1 MGQMGRQRAFWTVSI
16 VLAASAIGACVADEP
31 GTGHGGDDTTNID
44 SGSSGDA
51 TLTGDGSTTRDDGSA
66 PTDGDVGDGGG
77 GACNGEI
84 GCPAGV
90 GGGHLQ
96 LWLRGDKGVDCVN
109 FRAATW
115 LDQSGHGRNAT
126 LPKGDDGGVPLAPEC
141 EVDAIHSLNVMA
153 FNDPGDPFAPSADE
167 TYAVNL
173 GWLKGHDFTF
183 AIVHKEKAY
192 IFSSALLSFVY
203 VPPPSC
209 AAGPA
214 NNGGFQ
220 LRLEHDVSGTA
231 DAATYYQSDIQCL
244 DAPNGYRAPK
254 TMEPQLVEYQFNATT
269 GYHIW
274 VNGKELALDAG
285 GQNTSAANLI
295 GVTANGGES
304 SLIAR
309 LPSDP
314 SLPLN
319 TRYKGDIA
327 EIAGYDVAL
336 SDVDRQVIETYLKKK
351 WDLTF

>member
-1 MGQMGRQRAFWTVSI
+1 MV
-16 VLAASAIGACVADEP
+16 ASAIGACVADEP
-31 GTGHGGDDTTNID
+31 GTGSSGDDTTNLD
-44 SGSSGDA
+44 SGAGGDA
-51 TLTGDGSTTRDDGSA
+51 TFTGDGSTTHDDGSA
-66 PTDGDVGDGGG
+66 PTDGGVDAGLCD
-77 GACNGEI
+77 GEI
-84 GCPAGV
+84 GCPAAV

-126 LPKGDDGGVPLAPEC
+126 LPKGDDGGIPLAPEC

-192 IFSSALLSFVY
+192 IFSSALLSFAL
-203 VPPPSC
+203 VPQPAPYSC
-209 AAGPA
+209 LAPQ

-220 LRLEHDVSGTA
+220 LLLNHDS
-231 DAATYYQSDIQCL
+231 DAAAYYQSDIQCVTNTS
-244 DAPNGYRAPK
+244 NGYRAPT
-254 TMEPQLVEYQFNATT
+254 TMDPQLVEYQFSATT

-274 VNGKELALDAG
+274 VNGKELALSVISNGDA
-285 GQNTSAANLI
+285 SAANLI
-295 GVTANGGES
+295 GVTANGGEA

-351 WDLTF
+351 WALTF